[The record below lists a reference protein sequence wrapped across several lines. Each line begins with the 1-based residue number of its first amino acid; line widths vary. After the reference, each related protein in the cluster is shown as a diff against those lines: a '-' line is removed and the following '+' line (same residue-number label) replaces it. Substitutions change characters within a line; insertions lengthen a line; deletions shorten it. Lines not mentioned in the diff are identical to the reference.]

1 MDAPA
6 PGFRDAG
13 NNGQSGNLMNVGLG
27 GYSWSSTV
35 SGTSGMN
42 LNCDVAWLSPSS
54 AYYRAHGLQLRCL
67 SE

>member
-1 MDAPA
+1 
-6 PGFRDAG
+6 
-13 NNGQSGNLMNVGLG
+13 MNVGLG